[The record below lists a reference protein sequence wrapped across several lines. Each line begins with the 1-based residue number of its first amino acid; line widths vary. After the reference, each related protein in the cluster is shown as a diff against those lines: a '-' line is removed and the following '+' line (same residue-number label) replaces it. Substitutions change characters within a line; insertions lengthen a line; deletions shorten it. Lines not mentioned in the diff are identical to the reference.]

1 MVDIITMLFTL
12 VRNYFPAEV
21 RWSPL
26 QDVFDIFTFSMVMF
40 TILYCQFFALRYAA
54 GLWNS
59 TCAILHL
66 PLVLTPYLS
75 PAQHTDCIQSLIRS
89 GTSAGSRGA
98 AVSTECQHQHLPGS
112 SRSPD
117 RLHV

>member
-54 GLWNS
+54 GLCS
-59 TCAILHL
+59 GSFVPCCAVHL
-66 PLVLTPYLS
+66 SQAT
-75 PAQHTDCIQSLIRS
+75 
-89 GTSAGSRGA
+89 AGS
-98 AVSTECQHQHLPGS
+98 
-112 SRSPD
+112 
-117 RLHV
+117 